1 MSILFQ
7 QLPRAIEISGREYPI
22 RSDFRDCLR
31 IILAFE
37 DNELTVMEKQL
48 VLIDT
53 LYQECP
59 PKDDLRKA
67 LELGLRFL
75 DGGGEGKDEGTSEPA
90 MRLYSFRKDGD
101 FIYSAFQQT
110 HGIDLEA
117 IEYLHWW
124 KFLALFLDLG
134 NETTFCSLVGLRKR
148 VKTGKASKEERQA
161 ALQLGDVFDVPEVD
175 TRSLQEKEAEQE
187 FMRLVEIGRQKRKKE
202 R

>member
-48 VLIDT
+48 VLIDN

-124 KFLALFLDLG
+124 KFLALFMDLG

-148 VKTGKASKEERQA
+148 VKTGKASKEERLA
-161 ALQLGDVFDVPEVD
+161 AQQLGDVFDVPEVD

>member
-48 VLIDT
+48 VLIDN

>member
-48 VLIDT
+48 VLIDN

-134 NETTFCSLVGLRKR
+134 NETTFCSVVGLRKR